1 MTIDESIQ
9 RIIDIRKY
17 NKLSINECIALEMAI
32 ASLEAWEKV
41 RQEIK
46 ELASADTVDVLV
58 DVMRII
64 NKHMGEVTT

>member
-9 RIIDIRKY
+9 RIIDIRRY
-17 NKLSINECIALEMAI
+17 NKLSINECIALDMAI

-64 NKHMGEVTT
+64 NKHMGEVTP